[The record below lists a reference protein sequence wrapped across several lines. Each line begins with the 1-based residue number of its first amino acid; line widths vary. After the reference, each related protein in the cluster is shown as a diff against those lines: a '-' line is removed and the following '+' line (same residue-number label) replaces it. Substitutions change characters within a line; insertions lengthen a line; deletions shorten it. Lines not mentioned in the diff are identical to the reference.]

1 MRHVIPVVVT
11 TTPAGYHQPRA
22 LALYREPRVDTYH
35 HHPPPPPPP
44 AAAAGAASCSC
55 QQLCIQLACSVC
67 HIPHAVPCAPTLT
80 HDAKPGATRTVTRTM
95 PYCSPSSQA
104 RQNQRSSRFTS
115 PGPVRRPTSPDAVR
129 MARDHSRSCMCHSII
144 CQPTLGIQENK
155 PHDAARHPGCG
166 DYYSGRLPSASGL
179 SALQG
184 ASCRYIPPPPAAAT
198 AASSSSR
205 CGQLQLPTTVHPAG
219 MQCVSHPSCGALR
232 AYPHP

>member
-129 MARDHSRSCMCHSII
+129 MARDHSRSCMCHSQLRLTHSCRQGPLIG
-144 CQPTLGIQENK
+144 CDSPQPSRPVEEAHQLG
-155 PHDAARHPGCG
+155 RWRRT
-166 DYYSGRLPSASGL
+166 RLPRQTHSAPPGQPPGRVRVSVSVKVRARDGGRVGGGVGGRVGL
-179 SALQG
+179 G
-184 ASCRYIPPPPAAAT
+184 WP
-198 AASSSSR
+198 
-205 CGQLQLPTTVHPAG
+205 
-219 MQCVSHPSCGALR
+219 
-232 AYPHP
+232 